1 MRGEK
6 TLVQEKESCTGCG
19 MCAAICPSS
28 AIQMQMDS
36 HGFLYPTVDTAKCTD
51 CGLCTRKCPVSTPP
65 QVSAHTDV
73 LTGYAKDETLLS
85 VSSSGAI
92 FPVLAAEII
101 RRGGIVFGAAFDE
114 NFDVVHTSAET
125 LSELAALCSSKYV
138 QSCVPA
144 DCYSQVKKTLA
155 AGRWVYFGGM
165 PCQVAALKSYLG
177 REYETLITQDT
188 ACHSVPSPMVW
199 KDCVT
204 ELEKQH
210 GGKLTGFS
218 FRNKTTGWESYCV
231 RAEFNNGRKFQQ
243 PAIDNPYQRGFL
255 KGLYSRNSCFS
266 CRFKGI
272 ERCSDITLADYWGVK
287 GIQPETYNPQGT
299 SLILL
304 HSDKGRALLDNCKDK
319 LQTETA
325 ADGAFALNPAVLT
338 PIQKSARYDEFW
350 TSYGEVPFDDLVSTC
365 CEPTKDEL
373 AKERWNKSLLARAIR
388 KLTRQ

>member
-36 HGFLYPTVDTAKCTD
+36 HGFLYPTVDTVKCTD

-155 AGRWVYFGGM
+155 AGRWVYFSGM

-199 KDCVT
+199 KDYVT

-350 TSYGEVPFDDLVSTC
+350 TSYGEVPFDDLVSAC

>member
-155 AGRWVYFGGM
+155 AGRWVYFSGM

-199 KDCVT
+199 KDYVT

-350 TSYGEVPFDDLVSTC
+350 TSYGEVPFDDLVSAC